1 MSSIRLV
8 EEWLPLREMN
18 LHTSLEMAFRGMAGK
33 FRDEFSEIYGITP
46 KKIGVGTT
54 LLRNLHPWLARRPT
68 APARL
73 LTLASLL
80 PSTFDREYFKKIS
93 GLLQI
98 PDLAKQDILPALLHA
113 DPLRDEIKEV
123 LASYGKNV
131 HEISIVDPMAGGG
144 SIPLEALRLGFKTIA
159 IEYNPVAYLILKATL
174 EYPAKYGMRLY
185 EEVRAEAKRLINWA
199 SEELGKYYS
208 EDAMNYII
216 ARGYKCMSCGGLI
229 PIIHSTNLGKNGPYI
244 KLTFNKESKS
254 FTADISSVETEFER
268 LRCPYCNNPIVE
280 DVALRNWISRHKKL
294 LEIALSGDF
303 KRAKESIE
311 ELVKTHILLIKK
323 IKKGFT
329 VASKEDVD
337 RFIEAY
343 LDLTRFMEDLRGFI
357 PSEPIPKENDVFK
370 PVTDLGIEYWYELFN
385 PRQLLV
391 LAKLLKYVKLRT
403 KELIEEKGEF
413 GTAIAIYLAFG
424 IDKLVNYNNITTEW
438 DNSTK
443 TIRELMGHYARSRK
457 VDFGLEYCEAE
468 VKNPHRSLL
477 GWVFEPD
484 VEKPALT
491 RGGICPVLRHLCS
504 CVGELG
510 DRVNVF
516 MADAMALSKILGE
529 RSVDVVN
536 VDPPYLDQHTYSD
549 LSEFFWQILRMALAP
564 AIDAGYLFSRGERG
578 VDELFVAGWSPILST
593 VPRDSELIERKTV
606 KSSVKGESV
615 WSILWRMKAPHSK
628 EWYVKGMYIFFREAY
643 RTLKD
648 DGILIV
654 WFTHSNPEAWESIL
668 STLYASGFT
677 VTKVWTIKTEM
688 TERRVALAGS
698 AFFSSL
704 AIIARKA
711 RERVIV
717 GTTDVGELLRNEEVK
732 QAIVSGTVD
741 ALQSAEESGAS
752 GYEKYIM
759 ALAGAI
765 AGATRIWNPLESAPI
780 MQTTGTLE
788 EFVGAEGLEEDI
800 SRFVKIL
807 LFFRKSLYPVALY
820 HGVSRILEGTIKE
833 VFEKAGLEKTLIEKM
848 VRDILSVDKD
858 SKAYLLLWMVTRFSE
873 ESTIEYDFGEKICK
887 VIGTDLDRLKHLGL
901 LEAKDKESTR
911 RVVYGGQVADLI
923 KRRVEILDKTV
934 SGMALRLTKTLADIP
949 ATMEAMKAAKHV
961 KTLLPVSRQVVA
973 VSLFLL
979 LTAKE
984 EELESFGIKLN
995 KSFIE
1000 NVLKILYEG

>member
-1 MSSIRLV
+1 MSSRRLV

-18 LHTSLEMAFRGMAGK
+18 LHTSLEMAFKGMAGK

-54 LLRNLHPWLARRPT
+54 LPRNLHPWPARRPT

-80 PSTFDREYFKKIS
+80 PSTCDREYFKKIS

-98 PDLAKQDILPALLHA
+98 PELAKQDILPILLHV
-113 DPLRDEIKEV
+113 DPLRDKIKEI
-123 LASYGKNV
+123 LAGYGKNA

-174 EYPAKYGMRLY
+174 EYPAKYGTKLY

-216 ARGYKCMSCGGLI
+216 ARGYKCMSCGGLM
-229 PIIHSTNLGKNGPYI
+229 PIIHSTKLGKNGPYI

-254 FTADISSVETEFER
+254 FTVDISSVETEFER

-303 KRAKESIE
+303 KKAKESVE
-311 ELVKTHILLIKK
+311 EIVQTHILLVKQTKK
-323 IKKGFT
+323 EL
-329 VASKEDVD
+329 VATSKEDVEK
-337 RFIEAY
+337 FVEAY
-343 LDLTRFMEDLRGFI
+343 LDLTRLVEELRECI
-357 PSEPIPKENDVFK
+357 PSDPIPTENEVFK
-370 PVTDLGIEYWYELFN
+370 PVMDLGLKYWHELFN
-385 PRQLLV
+385 PRQLLI
-391 LAKLLKYVKLRT
+391 LAKLISYVRT
-403 KELIEEKGEF
+403 RVKELIKEKEELGV
-413 GTAIAIYLAFG
+413 AIALYLAFG
-424 IDKLVNYNNITTEW
+424 IDKLMNFNNITTEW

-443 TIRELMGHYARSRK
+443 TIRELMDHYARTRK
-457 VDFGLEYCEAE
+457 VDFGLEYCEA
-468 VKNPHRSLL
+468 KRIDLALN
-477 GWVFEPD
+477 WAFEPD
-484 VEKPALT
+484 VEKPTAT
-491 RGGICPVLRHLCS
+491 HGGICPVLRYLCS
-504 CVGELG
+504 WVSGLS

-529 RSVDVVN
+529 RNVDVVN

-549 LSEFFWQILRMALAP
+549 VSEFFWQILRIALAP
-564 AIDAGYLFSRGERG
+564 AIDAGYLFSRGKRG
-578 VDELFVAGWSPILST
+578 VDELFVAGWNPILAR

-606 KSSVKGESV
+606 KSLVKGENF
-615 WSILWRMKAPHSK
+615 WGILERMKTQHSK
-628 EWYVKGMYIFFREAY
+628 EWYVKGMYTFFHEAY
-643 RTLKD
+643 KTLKD

-654 WFTHSNPEAWESIL
+654 WFTHSDPEAWESIL
-668 STLYASGFT
+668 SALYAAGFT

-688 TERRVALAGS
+688 AERRVALAGS

-717 GTTDVGELLRNEEVK
+717 GTTDVVELLRNEEVK
-732 QAIVSGTVD
+732 QAIVSSTVD

-765 AGATRIWNPLESAPI
+765 AGATRIWNPMLESTPI
-780 MQTTGTLE
+780 KQTTRTIK
-788 EFVGAEGLEEDI
+788 EFVGVEGAEEDI

-820 HGVSRILEGTIKE
+820 HGVSRVLEGIIKE

-848 VRDILSVDKD
+848 VKDILSVDKD

-887 VIGTDLDRLKHLGL
+887 VIGTDFDRLKHLGL
-901 LEAKDKESTR
+901 LEAKGKESTR
-911 RVVYGGQVADLI
+911 RVVYGRQVMDLI

-949 ATMEAMKAAKHV
+949 ATEEAEKAAKHV
-961 KTLLPVSRQVVA
+961 NTLLPVSRQAVA

-995 KSFIE
+995 KPFIE

>member
-1 MSSIRLV
+1 MSFRRLV

-98 PDLAKQDILPALLHA
+98 PDLAKQDILPILLHV
-113 DPLRDEIKEV
+113 DPLRDEIKEI
-123 LASYGKNV
+123 LAGYGKNA

-174 EYPAKYGMRLY
+174 EYPAKYGMKLY

-229 PIIHSTNLGKNGPYI
+229 PIIHSTKLGKNGPYI

-254 FTADISSVETEFER
+254 FTVDISSVETEFER
-268 LRCPYCNNPIVE
+268 LRCPYCNNPIVK

-294 LEIALSGDF
+294 LEIALNGDF

-311 ELVKTHILLIKK
+311 ELVQTHILLIKQTEE
-323 IKKGFT
+323 GFT

-343 LDLTRFMEDLRGFI
+343 LDLARLIEDLRELI

-370 PVTDLGIEYWYELFN
+370 PVTELGLEYWYELFN
-385 PRQLLV
+385 PRQLLAF
-391 LAKLLKYVKLRT
+391 LKLLKYVSEQCRV
-403 KELIEEKGEF
+403 LIKEKGEY
-413 GTAIAIYLAFG
+413 GAAIATYLAFG
-424 IDKLVNYNNITTEW
+424 IDKILNYNTLA
-438 DNSTK
+438 STWHE
-443 TIRELMGHYARSRK
+443 THSVIRDLTGHYAAKRK
-457 VDFGLEYCEAE
+457 IELGLEYCETKRIDFAL
-468 VKNPHRSLL
+468 S
-477 GWVFEPD
+477 WAFEPN
-484 VEKPALT
+484 VEKPTAT
-491 RGGICPVLRHLCS
+491 HGGICPVLRHLCS
-504 CVGELG
+504 WVNGLG
-510 DRVNVF
+510 DRVNVL
-516 MADAMALSKILGE
+516 MADAMTLSKILGE
-529 RSVDVVN
+529 RSVDVIN

-549 LSEFFWQILRMALAP
+549 VSEFFWQILRIALAS
-564 AIDAGYLFSRGERG
+564 AIDAGYLFSKGKRG
-578 VDELFVAGWSPILST
+578 VDEFFVAGWNPILST

-606 KSSVKGESV
+606 KSSIKGEDF
-615 WSILWRMKAPHSK
+615 WGILERMKTPHTK
-628 EWYVKGMYIFFREAY
+628 EWYVKGMYTFFREAY
-643 RTLKD
+643 KTLKD
-648 DGILIV
+648 DGILII
-654 WFTHSNPEAWESIL
+654 WFTHSDPEAWESIL
-668 STLYASGFT
+668 SALYASGFT

-717 GTTDVGELLRNEEVK
+717 GTTDVVELLRNEEVK
-732 QAIVSGTVD
+732 QAIVSSTVD

-765 AGATRIWNPLESAPI
+765 AGGTRIWNPMLESTPI
-780 MQTTGTLE
+780 KQTTRTIK
-788 EFVGAEGLEEDI
+788 EFVGVEGAEEDI

-820 HGVSRILEGTIKE
+820 HGVSRVLEGTIKE
-833 VFEKAGLEKTLIEKM
+833 VFGKAGLEKTLIEKM
-848 VRDILSVDKD
+848 VKDILSVDKD

-887 VIGTDLDRLKHLGL
+887 VIGTDFDRLKHLGL
-901 LEAKDKESTR
+901 LEAKGKESTR
-911 RVVYGGQVADLI
+911 RVVYGRQVMDLI

-949 ATMEAMKAAKHV
+949 ATEEAEKAAKHV
-961 KTLLPVSRQVVA
+961 KTLLPVSRQAVA

-995 KSFIE
+995 KPFIE

>member
-1 MSSIRLV
+1 MSFKRLV
-8 EEWLPLREMN
+8 EEWIPLKEVNR
-18 LHTSLEMAFRGMAGK
+18 S
-33 FRDEFSEIYGITP
+33 SETEQGFIRAP
-46 KKIGVGTT
+46 KIS
-54 LLRNLHPWLARRPT
+54 NLHPWPARRPY
-68 APARL
+68 ANARA
-73 LTLASLL
+73 LTLASIL
-80 PSTFDREYFKKIS
+80 PSNFNRDLFNEGI
-93 GLLQI
+93 GL
-98 PDLAKQDILPALLHA
+98 
-113 DPLRDEIKEV
+113 
-123 LASYGKNV
+123 N
-131 HEISIVDPMAGGG
+131 EISNVPYEILYLVQPDRNLIADIVKKGAGRSLNDIIIVDPMAGGG

-159 IEYNPVAYLILKATL
+159 MEYNPVAYLILKATL
-174 EYPAKYGMRLY
+174 EYPAKYGMKLY

-229 PIIHSTNLGKNGPYI
+229 PIIHSTKLGKNGPYI

-254 FTADISSVETEFER
+254 FTVDISSVETEFER
-268 LRCPYCNNPIVE
+268 LRCPYCNNPVVE
-280 DVALRNWISRHKKL
+280 DVAFQDWISRHKKL

-311 ELVKTHILLIKK
+311 ELIQTHILLIKK
-323 IKKGFT
+323 TEGGFT
-329 VASKEDVD
+329 AASKGDVD

-343 LDLTRFMEDLRGFI
+343 LDLARLVEDLREFI

-385 PRQLLV
+385 PRQLLT
-391 LAKLLKYVKLRT
+391 LLKLLKYVSERCKV
-403 KELIEEKGEF
+403 LIEEKGEYEV
-413 GTAIAIYLAFG
+413 AIVTYLAFG
-424 IDKLVNYNNITTEW
+424 IDKLMNFNNITTEW
-438 DNSTK
+438 DESTK
-443 TIRELMGHYARSRK
+443 TIRELLDHYARTRK
-457 VDFGLEYCEAE
+457 VEFGLEYCEA
-468 VKNPHRSLL
+468 KRIDLALN
-477 GWVFEPD
+477 WVFEPD
-484 VEKPALT
+484 VEKPTTT

-504 CVGELG
+504 WVGGLG

-516 MADAMALSKILGE
+516 MADAMALSRIFGE
-529 RSVDVVN
+529 RSVDVIN

-549 LSEFFWQILRMALAP
+549 VSEFFWQILRIALAP

-578 VDELFVAGWSPILST
+578 AAELFVAGWSPILST
-593 VPRDSELIERKTV
+593 VPRDSELIERKTA
-606 KSSVKGESV
+606 KSSIKGESF
-615 WSILWRMKAPHSK
+615 WGILERMKIPHSK
-628 EWYVKGMYIFFREAY
+628 EWYIRGMYTFFREAY

-654 WFTHSNPEAWESIL
+654 WFTHSDPEAWESII
-668 STLYASGFT
+668 SALYASGFA

-688 TERRVALAGS
+688 AERRVALAGS

-717 GTTDVGELLRNEEVK
+717 GTTNVGELLMNEEVK
-732 QAIVSGTVD
+732 QAIVSSTVD

-765 AGATRIWNPLESAPI
+765 AGATRIWNPILESTPI
-780 MQTTGTLE
+780 KQTTGTLE
-788 EFVGAEGLEEDI
+788 EFVGAEGLEVKDI
-800 SRFVKIL
+800 SRFVRIL
-807 LFFRKSLYPVALY
+807 LFFRKNLYPVALY
-820 HGVSRILEGTIKE
+820 HGVSRVLEGTIKE

-848 VRDILSVDKD
+848 VKDILSVDKD
-858 SKAYLLLWMVTRFSE
+858 SKAYLLLWMATRFSE

-887 VIGTDLDRLKHLGL
+887 VIGTDLDRLKLLGL
-901 LEAKDKESTR
+901 LEAKGRESTR
-911 RVVYGGQVADLI
+911 RVVYGGQVTDLI
-923 KRRVEILDKTV
+923 KRRVELLDKTV
-934 SGMALRLTKTLADIP
+934 SGMALRITKTLADIQ
-949 ATMEAMKAAKHV
+949 ATEEAEKAAKRV

-973 VSLFLL
+973 ASLFLL

-995 KSFIE
+995 KPFIE
-1000 NVLKILYEG
+1000 NVLKLLYEG